1 MNGENKMK
9 REKTGRNVR
18 HGVREIYHGV
28 REVNHGVRV
37 VYHGVREVKCF
48 KRSFRLT
55 YFYLIK
61 HTIIQL
67 Y

>member
-28 REVNHGVRV
+28 REVNHIKSNQRV
-37 VYHGVREVKCF
+37 
-48 KRSFRLT
+48 L
-55 YFYLIK
+55 LIK
-61 HTIIQL
+61 CTDEPNTWL
-67 Y
+67 